1 MVISIDPPKASG
13 AGFPVLVLN
22 AAIERVCACRL
33 HLVPFC
39 AVAAGVAVVT
49 FGHLV
54 TMGPAIASWVKARLV
69 RIQGDVTAFGLC
81 AFVGIRW
88 QGQVVVVADAKKVL
102 DLFRERLVGLHEA
115 SIGFC

>member
-22 AAIERVCACRL
+22 AAIERVCACCL

-39 AVAAGVAVVT
+39 AVVAGVAVVT

-54 TMGPAIASWVKARLV
+54 PMGPAIASRVKAKFIR
-69 RIQGDVTAFGLC
+69 DVTTFGLC

-88 QGQVVVVADAKKVL
+88 QGQVAVVTDAKKLL
-102 DLFRERLVGLHEA
+102 DLFRERLVGLREA